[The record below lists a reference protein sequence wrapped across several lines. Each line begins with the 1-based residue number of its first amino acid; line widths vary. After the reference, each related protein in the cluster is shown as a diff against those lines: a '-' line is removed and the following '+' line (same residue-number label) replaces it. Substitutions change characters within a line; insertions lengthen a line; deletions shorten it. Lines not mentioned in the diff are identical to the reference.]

1 MCRCK
6 PCVLIG
12 ASKEFDNQNM
22 TWINRFANLGPTFTT
37 EVLPS
42 PVPEPYWV
50 AQNQTLMRAAGFPEA
65 WLNSEEALSV
75 FSGNGLWEGMLPRAS
90 VYSGH
95 QFGHWAGQLGDGRAL
110 GLGEFQTAEGSF
122 EVQLKG
128 AGKTP
133 FSRMGDGRAVLR
145 SSIREYLCSEAMA
158 GLGIPTTRALCL
170 TGSKLPVVREELETA
185 AIVTRIAPSFIRF
198 GHFEHFANQSNDRGA
213 LKQLADFTLETYF
226 SSLETSLGNPYAD
239 LLHQVSLKTAELVAL
254 WQSVGFCHGVLNTD
268 NMSILGLTLD
278 YGPFQFMDGFH
289 PHHICNHSDHQGRY
303 AYDKQPQ
310 IAYWNLFCLGQ
321 ALMPLINDQELA
333 MKALEPYKSAFT
345 AHWTHNFSRKMGLSL
360 TNPEDAPVN
369 MALIQD
375 LITLMAAERTDFT
388 LLWRRL
394 SHAAVQT
401 AQVHTNWQS
410 VRDLFINTSQ
420 FEAWQVRYMNQL
432 QAQSDDQA
440 IMGMVHVNP
449 KYVLRNHLVEVAIQK
464 SKLDDHS
471 EVDTLF
477 KLLQSPFDE
486 QDEFDQYAALPP
498 AWASDIEISCSS

>member
-1 MCRCK
+1 
-6 PCVLIG
+6 
-12 ASKEFDNQNM
+12 M

-268 NMSILGLTLD
+268 NMSIVGLTLD
-278 YGPFQFMDGFH
+278 YGAENGVSRTPEVRAALLRAGEQLHITPQTLSAQIKLLEESLGCQLFRKTGRNVELTAEGRTALVYADQIFVLGGDKVAHALGLTHFQLAQFG
-289 PHHICNHSDHQGRY
+289 QG
-303 AYDKQPQ
+303 
-310 IAYWNLFCLGQ
+310 
-321 ALMPLINDQELA
+321 
-333 MKALEPYKSAFT
+333 
-345 AHWTHNFSRKMGLSL
+345 SL
-360 TNPEDAPVN
+360 DAP
-369 MALIQD
+369 
-375 LITLMAAERTDFT
+375 
-388 LLWRRL
+388 
-394 SHAAVQT
+394 AV
-401 AQVHTNWQS
+401 A
-410 VRDLFINTSQ
+410 
-420 FEAWQVRYMNQL
+420 
-432 QAQSDDQA
+432 
-440 IMGMVHVNP
+440 
-449 KYVLRNHLVEVAIQK
+449 
-464 SKLDDHS
+464 
-471 EVDTLF
+471 
-477 KLLQSPFDE
+477 
-486 QDEFDQYAALPP
+486 
-498 AWASDIEISCSS
+498 